1 MKLEPRFK
9 FARAVA
15 AAAAVDGVA
24 VAAAVAIVAV
34 VLSVTVAGCAT
45 TSAHRLKPDAQ
56 LVVDAA
62 VPDARI
68 YVDDVFA
75 GRAAELR
82 RRAILVRSG
91 TRRVEIRA
99 DGYFTAYRDVT
110 VTAGARAAVSVALR
124 AAPPNEPAE

>member
-1 MKLEPRFK
+1 VRESR
-9 FARAVA
+9 VA
-15 AAAAVDGVA
+15 ARGSCAAASVVSG
-24 VAAAVAIVAV
+24 AALLLATA
-34 VLSVTVAGCAT
+34 LCSGCAT
-45 TSAHRLKPDAQ
+45 TGTRAVKPDAQ

-82 RRAILVRSG
+82 GRAILVRSG
-91 TRRVEIRA
+91 TRRLEIRA

-110 VTAGARAAVSVALR
+110 ITRGARAAITVALR
-124 AAPPNEPAE
+124 AAPANEPAE

>member
-9 FARAVA
+9 FARTVA
-15 AAAAVDGVA
+15 AR
-24 VAAAVAIVAV
+24 AAAVAAL
-34 VLSVTVAGCAT
+34 VLAVAGCA
-45 TSAHRLKPDAQ
+45 AAARAVKPDAQ
-56 LVVDAA
+56 LVVEAA
-62 VPDARI
+62 VPDARV

-82 RRAILVRSG
+82 GRAILVRSG

-110 VTAGARAAVSVALR
+110 LIHGARAAVTVALH